1 MWMEVQTCCH
11 GHWVEINRTNGI
23 RDSFL
28 YRKCPLLTQS
38 VFYPWVYLLKYI
50 KIWLRSYPSRNEMH
64 KQVFFFLSLL
74 TTIFSLSTGCD
85 RGNPRWKLSRR
96 HCSRW
101 YHFHK
106 YRMWRLELTRVSWG
120 KLYLRI
126 ILFLCCNLFSFSTII
141 RKFTTVISFIFFRW
155 QLTQPQP
162 TPWMLPKLL
171 QSLLQRRLLHLVRI
185 NLKKIERCFLFML

>member
-1 MWMEVQTCCH
+1 MFTWMEAQTCCH
-11 GHWVEINRTNGI
+11 GHWVETNRTNGI

-28 YRKCPLLTQS
+28 YLKCPLLTQS

-101 YHFHK
+101 YNFHK
-106 YRMWRLELTRVSWG
+106 YRMWRLEITRVSWA
-120 KLYLRI
+120 KLYSEYPI
-126 ILFLCCNLFSFSTII
+126 
-141 RKFTTVISFIFFRW
+141 
-155 QLTQPQP
+155 
-162 TPWMLPKLL
+162 
-171 QSLLQRRLLHLVRI
+171 SLLQ
-185 NLKKIERCFLFML
+185 LFKFFNNGREIHYHNFIQFFSLTVNPATANPLNASKTTPVPATTTPPPFGT

>member
-1 MWMEVQTCCH
+1 MFTWMEVQTCCH
-11 GHWVEINRTNGI
+11 GLWVETNRTNGI

-64 KQVFFFLSLL
+64 KQVVFFLSLL

-101 YHFHK
+101 YHFYK
-106 YRMWRLELTRVSWG
+106 YRMWRLEITRVSWG
-120 KLYLRI
+120 KFYLRI
-126 ILFLCCNLFSFSTII
+126 ILFLYCNFFRVFFSFLMTIA
-141 RKFTTVISFIFFRW
+141 KFTTVISFIFFFVV
-155 QLTQPQP
+155 
-162 TPWMLPKLL
+162 
-171 QSLLQRRLLHLVRI
+171 S
-185 NLKKIERCFLFML
+185 

>member
-1 MWMEVQTCCH
+1 MFTWMEVQTCCH
-11 GHWVEINRTNGI
+11 GHWVETNRTNGI

-28 YRKCPLLTQS
+28 CLKCPLPTQS
-38 VFYPWVYLLKYI
+38 VFYPWVYILKYI

-85 RGNPRWKLSRR
+85 RGNPWWKLSRR

-106 YRMWRLELTRVSWG
+106 YRMWRLEITRVSWG
-120 KLYLRI
+120 KFYLRI
-126 ILFLCCNLFSFSTII
+126 ILFLYCNFFRFFFSFLMTIA
-141 RKFTTVISFIFFRW
+141 KFTTVISFIFFFVD
-155 QLTQPQP
+155 
-162 TPWMLPKLL
+162 
-171 QSLLQRRLLHLVRI
+171 S
-185 NLKKIERCFLFML
+185 